1 MPEKVP
7 LNALFVE
14 NKNMI
19 CMMSYSFSR
28 PFESITGWYS
38 LISFLATSAVDPKF
52 CLLFVDLF
60 TLKIYTNPMK
70 KKESFSK
77 KTELFYKN
85 IEKKIGQNEV
95 TSRSRI

>member
-1 MPEKVP
+1 
-7 LNALFVE
+7 
-14 NKNMI
+14 
-19 CMMSYSFSR
+19 
-28 PFESITGWYS
+28 
-38 LISFLATSAVDPKF
+38 
-52 CLLFVDLF
+52 
-60 TLKIYTNPMK
+60 MK